1 MTINYALEH
10 IPRRMRELGV
20 NDNYFLKFR
29 HFVIPPNDTVT
40 IDGYNEYFFLVQAG
54 NDLKV
59 RSEFGVYDLFDT
71 GINEQQYEHQG
82 KITITNPSSPTA
94 GMYKHIKF
102 IQVIPKHL

>member
-10 IPRRMRELGV
+10 IPRRMRELEV

-29 HFVIPPNDTVT
+29 HLVLVPNE
-40 IDGYNEYFFLVQAG
+40 IRIIHGYDEYYFLVQAG

-59 RSEFGVYDLFDT
+59 ESEFGIYDLFDN

-82 KITITNPSSPTA
+82 KITITNPSD
-94 GMYKHIKF
+94 GYKQIKF

>member
-10 IPRRMRELGV
+10 IPRRMQELEV
-20 NDNYFLKFR
+20 NNNYFLKFR
-29 HFVIPPNDTVT
+29 HFVIPPNDSTI

-54 NDLKV
+54 NDLRV
-59 RSEFGVYDLFDT
+59 RSEFGLYDLLDT

-82 KITITNPSSPTA
+82 KITITNPSSIF
-94 GMYKHIKF
+94 KHIKF